1 MDNHDLNELKRLA
14 QAIVDPNKT
23 VRDLISE
30 AMALRDFFERKT
42 NFQFDPSVNIASG
55 ETRLDSGLAVSPTIA
70 AMCLRE
76 LARSVGFIRGVYQ
89 AIGDA
94 LQADRPVRVL
104 YAGCGPYALLAL
116 PSMALMSP
124 DRVRFTLLDI
134 HQEALDRALAL
145 IDSFG
150 FRAYLDDTLCADATR
165 YRIPPDRQPDII
177 LSETMA
183 VCLHNEP
190 QVTIARHLLSQAPK
204 ARMVPQSVSVE
215 VCLLNPSKEFVFMPA
230 DHTGPVPEPDRDRI
244 YLGKVFELDA
254 TNIRAWENIQ
264 GDSLP
269 AGWVTLPSELEK
281 RYLPYLLTKI
291 AVYGDNCLQDYDSSL
306 TMPRCLRDAPA
317 AGETWQFRYDL
328 GSHPEL
334 VYEVV
339 A

>member
-1 MDNHDLNELKRLA
+1 MTNNDLDELKRLA
-14 QAIVDPNKT
+14 QAIVDPKKT
-23 VRDLISE
+23 VRDLIPE
-30 AMALRDFFERKT
+30 AVALRDFFERKT

-76 LARSVGFIRGVYQ
+76 LARSAGFIRGMYQ

-116 PSMALMSP
+116 PSMALLSP
-124 DRVRFTLLDI
+124 DRVRFTLLDV

-145 IDSFG
+145 IDAFG
-150 FRAYLDDTLCADATR
+150 FSDFLDDALCADATR
-165 YRIPPDRQPDII
+165 YRIPPDQQPDII

-183 VCLHNEP
+183 VCLRNEP
-190 QVTIARHLLSQAPK
+190 QVAIARHLLSQAPE

-215 VCLLNPSKEFVFMPA
+215 AWLLNPSKEFTFMPA
-230 DHTGPVPEPDRDRI
+230 GHTGPIPEPERDRV
-244 YLGKVFELDA
+244 YLGQVFELSA
-254 TNIRAWENIQ
+254 ANVRAWENIQ

-269 AGWVTLPSELEK
+269 AGRVSLPSELEK

-291 AVYGDNCLQDYDSSL
+291 VVYGDNGLQDYDSSL
-306 TMPRCLRDAPA
+306 TMPRNLRETPA
-317 AGETWQFRYDL
+317 AGATLQFRYIL
-328 GSHPEL
+328 GAHPEL
-334 VYEVV
+334 AYEVV